1 MAVIAMTR
9 EIGTFGKDVAAGLA
23 ERLGLD
29 VIHHELVKHG
39 IVKSSGLPESEAHRF
54 LEGEASLIE
63 RWRMDQR
70 RMRRCTEQEIF
81 ELAAKGNVLIR
92 GWGSVYLL
100 RSVPHVLS
108 VRVCAPMEFR
118 EAVRMQQLGLKDR
131 AAARRDIERDDAAHN
146 GTMRRMFGI
155 DWTDPAHYTI
165 VLNTARIPVQECVDC
180 IVRLVQSPP
189 FAETEESKAELLNQ
203 LISARVRS
211 ALERHFGSDAGAL
224 VKTEVKA
231 GQVILTGQM
240 VDAHYIAEAVR
251 LVRSVKGVT
260 GVESRVVP
268 IGFRPIELFR
278 D

>member
-9 EIGTFGKDVAAGLA
+9 EMGTLGKDVVAGLA
-23 ERLGLD
+23 ERLGLE
-29 VIHHELVKHG
+29 VIHHGLVEHD
-39 IVKSSGLPESEAHRF
+39 IAETSGLPENKVHQF
-54 LEGEASLIE
+54 LEGEASLLE
-63 RWRMDQR
+63 RWRIDRR
-70 RMRRCTEQEIF
+70 RMRCCTAQEIF

-118 EAVRMQQLGLKDR
+118 EALLMQRLGLKDR
-131 AAARRDIERDDAAHN
+131 AAARREIERDDSAHN
-146 GTMRRMFGI
+146 GAMQGMFGI

-165 VLNTARIPVQECVDC
+165 VLNTARVPVQECVDC
-180 IVRLVQSPP
+180 IVRLVQSSA
-189 FAETEESKAELLNQ
+189 FAETEESKAELMNQ

-224 VKTEVKA
+224 IKTEVKA
-231 GQVILTGQM
+231 GQVMLTGQM

-251 LVRSVKGVT
+251 LVRAVEGVT
-260 GVESRVVP
+260 GVKSHIVP
-268 IGFRPIELFR
+268 VRFQPTELFR

>member
-9 EIGTFGKDVAAGLA
+9 EIGTLGKDVVAGLA
-23 ERLGLD
+23 ERLGLE
-29 VIHHELVKHG
+29 VIHHGLVEHD
-39 IVKSSGLPESEAHRF
+39 IAETSGLPENKVHRF
-54 LEGEASLIE
+54 LEGEASLLE
-63 RWRMDQR
+63 RWRIDRR
-70 RMRRCTEQEIF
+70 RMRCCTAQEIF

-108 VRVCAPMEFR
+108 VRTCAPMEFR
-118 EAVRMQQLGLKDR
+118 EEVLMQRLGLKDR
-131 AAARRDIERDDAAHN
+131 AAARREIERDDSAHN
-146 GTMRRMFGI
+146 GAMQGMFGI

-180 IVRLVQSPP
+180 IVRLVQSPA
-189 FAETEESKAELLNQ
+189 FAETEESETELMNQ

-251 LVRSVKGVT
+251 LVRSIEGVT
-260 GVESRVVP
+260 GVESRIVP
-268 IGFRPIELFR
+268 IGFQPTELLP
-278 D
+278 

>member
-9 EIGTFGKDVAAGLA
+9 EMGTLGKDVVAGLA
-23 ERLGLD
+23 ERLGLE
-29 VIHHELVKHG
+29 VIHHRLVEHD
-39 IVKSSGLPESEAHRF
+39 IAETSGLPENKVHRF
-54 LEGEASLIE
+54 LEGEASLLE
-63 RWRMDQR
+63 RWRIDRR
-70 RMRRCTEQEIF
+70 RMRCCTAQEIF

-118 EAVRMQQLGLKDR
+118 EALLMQRLGLKDR
-131 AAARRDIERDDAAHN
+131 AAARREIERDDSAHN
-146 GTMRRMFGI
+146 GAMQGMFGI

-165 VLNTARIPVQECVDC
+165 VLNTARVPVQECVDC
-180 IVRLVQSPP
+180 IVRLVQSSA
-189 FAETEESKAELLNQ
+189 FAETEESKAELMNQ

-224 VKTEVKA
+224 IKTEVKA
-231 GQVILTGQM
+231 GQVMLTGQM

-251 LVRSVKGVT
+251 LVRAVEGVT
-260 GVESRVVP
+260 GVKSHIVP
-268 IGFRPIELFR
+268 VRFQPTELFR

>member
-1 MAVIAMTR
+1 MTR
-9 EIGTFGKDVAAGLA
+9 EMGTLGKDVVAGLA

-29 VIHHELVKHG
+29 VIHHGLVEHD
-39 IVKSSGLPESEAHRF
+39 IAESSGLPENKVHRF
-54 LEGEASLIE
+54 LEGEASLLE
-63 RWRMDQR
+63 RWRMDRR
-70 RMRRCTEQEIF
+70 RMRCCTAQEIF

-118 EAVRMQQLGLKDR
+118 EAVLMQRLGLKDR
-131 AAARRDIERDDAAHN
+131 AAARREIERDDAAHN
-146 GTMRRMFGI
+146 RAMQGMFGI

-165 VLNTARIPVQECVDC
+165 VLNTARVPVQECVDW
-180 IVRLVQSPP
+180 IVHLVQSPA
-189 FAETEESKAELLNQ
+189 FAETEKSKAELMNQ

-211 ALERHFGSDAGAL
+211 TLERHFGSDAAAL

-251 LVRSVKGVT
+251 LVRSVEGVT
-260 GVESRVVP
+260 GVKSHIVP
-268 IGFRPIELFR
+268 IGFQGFGVG
-278 D
+278 

>member
-9 EIGTFGKDVAAGLA
+9 EMGTLGKDVVAGLA
-23 ERLGLD
+23 ERLGLE
-29 VIHHELVKHG
+29 VIQHGLVERN
-39 IVKSSGLPESEAHRF
+39 IAETSGLPENKVHRF
-54 LEGEASLIE
+54 LEGEASLLE
-63 RWRMDQR
+63 RWRMDRR
-70 RMRRCTEQEIF
+70 RMRCCTAQEIF

-118 EAVRMQQLGLKDR
+118 EAVLMQRLGLKDR
-131 AAARRDIERDDAAHN
+131 TAARREIERDDAAHN
-146 GTMRRMFGI
+146 GAMQGMFGI

-165 VLNTARIPVQECVDC
+165 VLNMARIPVQECVDC
-180 IVRLVQSPP
+180 IVRLVQSPA
-189 FAETEESKAELLNQ
+189 FAETEDSKAELMNR

-211 ALERHFGSDAGAL
+211 ALERHFGRDAGAQ

-251 LVRSVKGVT
+251 LVRSVEGVT
-260 GVESRVVP
+260 GVKSHIVP
-268 IGFRPIELFR
+268 IGFQPILAK
-278 D
+278 

>member
-9 EIGTFGKDVAAGLA
+9 EMGTLGKDVVAGLA
-23 ERLGLD
+23 ERLGLE
-29 VIHHELVKHG
+29 VIQHGLVEHD
-39 IVKSSGLPESEAHRF
+39 IAETSGLPENKVHRF
-54 LEGEASLIE
+54 LEGEASLLE
-63 RWRMDQR
+63 RWRMDRR
-70 RMRRCTEQEIF
+70 RMRCCTAQEIF

-118 EAVRMQQLGLKDR
+118 EAVLMQRLGLKDR
-131 AAARRDIERDDAAHN
+131 AAARREIERDDAAHN
-146 GTMRRMFGI
+146 GAMQGMFGI

-165 VLNTARIPVQECVDC
+165 VLNMARIPVQECVDC
-180 IVRLVQSPP
+180 IVRLVQSPA
-189 FAETEESKAELLNQ
+189 FAETEESKAELMNQ

-211 ALERHFGSDAGAL
+211 TLERHFGSDAGAL
-224 VKTEVKA
+224 VKAEVKA

-251 LVRSVKGVT
+251 LVRSVEGVT
-260 GVESRVVP
+260 GVKSHIVA
-268 IGFRPIELFR
+268 IGFQGFGVG
-278 D
+278 